1 MTSRLNNDIVK
12 HLEKFS
18 SDGKVVKRVV
28 ASELTLYDM
37 NVATMS
43 QFLVRPALF
52 DLYLG
57 AIVFSYLGLIF
68 MAIEH
73 FGMFMAI
80 AQPLLSKPELFKK
93 QKSL

>member
-1 MTSRLNNDIVK
+1 MELFLESELWTIFSNPNFQ

-28 ASELTLYDM
+28 ATELTLYDM
-37 NVATMS
+37 NTATMS

-57 AIVFSYLGLIF
+57 AVVFSYLGTILNLRVS
-68 MAIEH
+68 
-73 FGMFMAI
+73 
-80 AQPLLSKPELFKK
+80 PLPKL
-93 QKSL
+93 